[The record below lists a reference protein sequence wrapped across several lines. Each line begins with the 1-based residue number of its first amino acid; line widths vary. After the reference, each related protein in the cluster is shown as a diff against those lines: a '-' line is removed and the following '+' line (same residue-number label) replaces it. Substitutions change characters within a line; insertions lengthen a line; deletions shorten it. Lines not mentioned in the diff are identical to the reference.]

1 MDFNTFGQELETII
15 DYLKSN
21 SYNVVVNIGRT
32 YTTSDCPY
40 ISQSTRY
47 YSSREGINTLGNIE
61 TRCSYNPAGIA
72 IFVSKNF
79 VPNNIKV
86 FKDYIAYEMLRR
98 KTSRREDVKENWS
111 ISASIGFNIFKTPEN
126 DKIKWQK
133 VKCEYNSASHKAIY
147 VIGPETTD
155 ISELFYYIQT
165 EIEKNV
171 KTNLEKTL
179 GDYKNRD
186 YPAKIKR
193 LQDKQKLQSTD
204 NRQRN
209 RIIDLLSDNFMKNFD
224 ICRDISDYWLDDVIA
239 DKAIDEINETI
250 DEYESDGRNVDDW
263 DPDTIHDNYLWSFTE
278 WLDKEYA
285 GLIYKFAEEELTD
298 EQLPVNLEV
307 MQDWYYEVGD
317 HSLPDEDDF
326 PYPDDDD

>member
-21 SYNVVVNIGRT
+21 SYTVVVNIGRA
-32 YTTSDCPY
+32 YSTSACPD
-40 ISQSTRY
+40 IRQSTRY
-47 YSSREGINTLGNIE
+47 YSSRDGINILGAID
-61 TRCSYNPAGIA
+61 THCSYNPAGIA

-98 KTSRREDVKENWS
+98 RTSHREDVRENWS
-111 ISASIGFNIFKTPEN
+111 ISASIGFNIFKTPES
-126 DKIKWQK
+126 DEIKWQK
-133 VKCEYNSASHKAIY
+133 VQCEYNSASHKASS
-147 VIGPETTD
+147 VSEPETTD
-155 ISELFYYIQT
+155 ISELIYYIQT
-165 EIEKNV
+165 KIEQDIKA
-171 KTNLEKTL
+171 NLEKKL
-179 GDYKNRD
+179 GEYKSRD

-193 LQDKQKLQSTD
+193 LQDTQKLKDTD
-204 NRQRN
+204 NRQRD
-209 RIIDLLSDNFMKNFD
+209 RIVELLQQNFMKNFD

-239 DKAIDEINETI
+239 DRAIDEINETI

-263 DPDTIHDNYLWSFTE
+263 DPDELHDTYLWSFTE

-298 EQLPVNLEV
+298 DVNLDVVQE
-307 MQDWYYEVGD
+307 WYYDVGD

-326 PYPDDDD
+326 PYPDDD

>member
-21 SYNVVVNIGRT
+21 SYTVVVNIGRA
-32 YTTSDCPY
+32 YSTSACPD
-40 ISQSTRY
+40 IRQSTRY
-47 YSSREGINTLGNIE
+47 YSSRDSINILGAIE
-61 TRCSYNPAGIA
+61 THCSYNPAGIA

-98 KTSRREDVKENWS
+98 RTSHREDVRENWS

-126 DKIKWQK
+126 DEIKWQK

-147 VIGPETTD
+147 VINPETTD
-155 ISELFYYIQT
+155 ISELIYYIQT
-165 EIEKNV
+165 KIEQNV
-171 KTNLEKTL
+171 KANLEKKL
-179 GDYKNRD
+179 DEYKSRD

-193 LQDKQKLQSTD
+193 LQDTQKLKATD

-209 RIIDLLSDNFMKNFD
+209 RIAELLQQNFMKNFD

-239 DKAIDEINETI
+239 DKAIDEINDTI
-250 DEYESDGRNVDDW
+250 DEYESDGRNIDDW
-263 DPDTIHDNYLWSFTE
+263 DPDTMHDYLWSFTE

-326 PYPDDDD
+326 PYPDDD

>member
-21 SYNVVVNIGRT
+21 SYTVVVNIGRA
-32 YTTSDCPY
+32 YSTSACPD
-40 ISQSTRY
+40 IRQSTRY
-47 YSSREGINTLGNIE
+47 YSSRDGINILGAIE
-61 TRCSYNPAGIA
+61 THCSYNPAGIA

-111 ISASIGFNIFKTPEN
+111 IIASIGFNIFKTPES
-126 DKIKWQK
+126 DEIKWQK

-147 VIGPETTD
+147 VIGPETTN

-171 KTNLEKTL
+171 KANLEKTL
-179 GDYKNRD
+179 GEYKNRD

-204 NRQRN
+204 NRQRD
-209 RIIDLLSDNFMKNFD
+209 RIVELLQQNFMKNFD

-239 DKAIDEINETI
+239 DRAIDEINETI

-263 DPDTIHDNYLWSFTE
+263 DPDTIHDYLWSFTE

-285 GLIYKFAEEELTD
+285 GLIYKFAEEELSD
-298 EQLPVNLEV
+298 DVNLDVVQE
-307 MQDWYYEVGD
+307 WYYDAGD

-326 PYPDDDD
+326 PYQDDD

>member
-21 SYNVVVNIGRT
+21 SYTVVVNIGRT

-40 ISQSTRY
+40 ISQATRY
-47 YSSREGINTLGNIE
+47 YSSRDDINRLGAIE
-61 TRCSYNPAGIA
+61 NHCTYNPAGIA

-98 KTSRREDVKENWS
+98 KTSHREDVKENWS
-111 ISASIGFNIFKTPEN
+111 ISASIGFNIFKTPES
-126 DKIKWQK
+126 DEIKWQK
-133 VKCEYNSASHKAIY
+133 VKCQYNSASHKALE
-147 VIGPETTD
+147 VSEPETTD
-155 ISELFYYIQT
+155 ISELIYYIQT
-165 EIEKNV
+165 KIEQGV
-171 KTNLEKTL
+171 KANLEKTL
-179 GDYKNRD
+179 GEYKNRD

-204 NRQRN
+204 NRQRD
-209 RIIDLLSDNFMKNFD
+209 RIVTLLSDNFMKNFD
-224 ICRDISDYWLDDVIA
+224 ICRDISEYWLDDVIA
-239 DKAIDEINETI
+239 DRVIDEINETI

-263 DPDTIHDNYLWSFTE
+263 DPDTIHDYFWSFTE
-278 WLDKEYA
+278 WLDKEYS
-285 GLIYKFAEEELTD
+285 GLIYKFVEDEVPEGELPLTLD
-298 EQLPVNLEV
+298 Y
-307 MQDWYYEVGD
+307 MQQWYYDVGD

>member
-21 SYNVVVNIGRT
+21 SYNVVVNIGRA
-32 YTTSDCPY
+32 YSTSACPD
-40 ISQSTRY
+40 IRQSTRY
-47 YSSREGINTLGNIE
+47 YSSSEGINILNAIE
-61 TRCSYNPAGIA
+61 THCSYNPAGIA

-98 KTSRREDVKENWS
+98 KTSRREDVKEKWS
-111 ISASIGFNIFKTPEN
+111 ISASIGFNVFKTPES
-126 DKIKWQK
+126 DEIKWQK

-147 VIGPETTD
+147 VIDPETTD
-155 ISELFYYIQT
+155 ISELIYYIQT
-165 EIEKNV
+165 EIEQNV
-171 KTNLEKTL
+171 KANLEKTL
-179 GDYKNRD
+179 GEYKNRD

-204 NRQRN
+204 NRQRD
-209 RIIDLLSDNFMKNFD
+209 RIVALLSDNFMKNFD

-239 DKAIDEINETI
+239 DRAIDEINDTI

-263 DPDTIHDNYLWSFTE
+263 DPDTIHDYIWSFTE

-285 GLIYKFAEEELTD
+285 GLIYKFAEEELTGD
-298 EQLPVNLEV
+298 QLPVNLDV
-307 MQDWYYEVGD
+307 IQDWYYDVGD

-326 PYPDDDD
+326 PYPDDD

>member
-21 SYNVVVNIGRT
+21 SYTVVVNIDRA
-32 YTTSDCPY
+32 YTTSSCPY

-47 YSSREGINTLGNIE
+47 YSSREGINTLGSIE

-72 IFVSKNF
+72 IFISKNF

-111 ISASIGFNIFKTPEN
+111 ISVSIGFNIFKTPEN
-126 DKIKWQK
+126 DEIKWQK
-133 VKCEYNSASHKAIY
+133 VKCRYNSASRSALE
-147 VIGPETTD
+147 VSEPETTD

-179 GDYKNRD
+179 GEYKNRD

-250 DEYESDGRNVDDW
+250 DEYESDGRNIDDW

-298 EQLPVNLEV
+298 EQLPVNLDV
-307 MQDWYYEVGD
+307 IQDWYYDVGD

>member
-21 SYNVVVNIGRT
+21 SYTVVVNISRA
-32 YTTSDCPY
+32 YSTSTCPD
-40 ISQSTRY
+40 IRQSTRY
-47 YSSREGINTLGNIE
+47 YSSRDDMNILGAID
-61 TRCSYNPAGIA
+61 THCSYNPAGIA

-98 KTSRREDVKENWS
+98 KTSRREDVRENWS
-111 ISASIGFNIFKTPEN
+111 ISASMGFNIFKTPES
-126 DKIKWQK
+126 DEIKWQK
-133 VKCEYNSASHKAIY
+133 VQCEYNSASHKASS
-147 VIGPETTD
+147 VSEPETTD
-155 ISELFYYIQT
+155 ISELIYYIQT
-165 EIEKNV
+165 KIEQDV
-171 KTNLEKTL
+171 KANLEKKL
-179 GDYKNRD
+179 GEYKSRD

-193 LQDKQKLQSTD
+193 LQNTQKLKDTD
-204 NRQRN
+204 NRQRD
-209 RIIDLLSDNFMKNFD
+209 RIVELLQQNFMKNFD

-239 DKAIDEINETI
+239 DRAIDEINETI

-263 DPDTIHDNYLWSFTE
+263 DPDELHDNYLWSFTE

-285 GLIYKFAEEELTD
+285 GLIYKFAEEELSD
-298 EQLPVNLEV
+298 DVNLDVVQE
-307 MQDWYYEVGD
+307 WYYDVGD

-326 PYPDDDD
+326 PYPDDD

>member
-21 SYNVVVNIGRT
+21 SYSVVINIGRA
-32 YTTSDCPY
+32 YSTTTCPD
-40 ISQSTRY
+40 IRQSTRY
-47 YSSREGINTLGNIE
+47 YSSKDNTNTLGTID
-61 TRCSYNPAGIA
+61 THCSYNPAGVA
-72 IFVSKNF
+72 IFISKNF

-98 KTSRREDVKENWS
+98 KTSRREDVKENWNV
-111 ISASIGFNIFKTPEN
+111 SASIGFNIFKTPES
-126 DKIKWQK
+126 DEIKWQK
-133 VKCEYNSASHKAIY
+133 VQCKYNSAGYNATS
-147 VIGPETTD
+147 VDEPETTD
-155 ISELFYYIQT
+155 ISELIYHIQT
-165 EIEKNV
+165 KIEQDV
-171 KTNLEKTL
+171 KAYLEKTL
-179 GDYKNRD
+179 NDYKNRD

-193 LQDKQKLQSTD
+193 LQSTQKQQSTD
-204 NRQRN
+204 NRQRD
-209 RIIDLLSDNFMKNFD
+209 RIAELLQQNFMKNFD
-224 ICRDISDYWLDDVIA
+224 VCRDISDYWLDDVIA
-239 DKAIDEINETI
+239 GKAIDEINDTI

-263 DPDTIHDNYLWSFTE
+263 DPDTTHDYLWSFTE

-285 GLIYKFAEEELTD
+285 GLIYKFAEEELSD

-326 PYPDDDD
+326 PYPDDD

>member
-21 SYNVVVNIGRT
+21 SYTVVVNISRA
-32 YTTSDCPY
+32 YSTSTCPD
-40 ISQSTRY
+40 IRQSTRY
-47 YSSREGINTLGNIE
+47 YSSRDDMNILGAID
-61 TRCSYNPAGIA
+61 THCSYNPAGIA

-98 KTSRREDVKENWS
+98 KTSRREDVRENWS
-111 ISASIGFNIFKTPEN
+111 ISASMGFNIFKTPES
-126 DKIKWQK
+126 DEIKWQK
-133 VKCEYNSASHKAIY
+133 VQCEYNSASHKASS
-147 VIGPETTD
+147 VSEPETTD
-155 ISELFYYIQT
+155 ISELIYYIQT
-165 EIEKNV
+165 KIEQDV
-171 KTNLEKTL
+171 KANLEKKL
-179 GDYKNRD
+179 GEYKSRD

-193 LQDKQKLQSTD
+193 LQNTQKLKDTD
-204 NRQRN
+204 NRQRD
-209 RIIDLLSDNFMKNFD
+209 RIVELLQQNFMKNFD

-239 DKAIDEINETI
+239 DRAIDEINETI

-263 DPDTIHDNYLWSFTE
+263 DPDELHDNYLWSFTE

-285 GLIYKFAEEELTD
+285 GLIYKFAEEELSD
-298 EQLPVNLEV
+298 DVNLDV
-307 MQDWYYEVGD
+307 MQDWYYDVGD

-326 PYPDDDD
+326 PYPDDD

>member
-21 SYNVVVNIGRT
+21 SYTVVVNIGRT
-32 YTTSDCPY
+32 YSTSACPD
-40 ISQSTRY
+40 IRQSTRY
-47 YSSREGINTLGNIE
+47 YSSRDGINILGAIE
-61 TRCSYNPAGIA
+61 THCSYNPAGIA

-111 ISASIGFNIFKTPEN
+111 IIASIGFNIFKTPES
-126 DKIKWQK
+126 DEIKWQK

-147 VIGPETTD
+147 VIGPETTN

-171 KTNLEKTL
+171 KANLEKTL
-179 GDYKNRD
+179 GEYKNRD

-204 NRQRN
+204 NRQRD
-209 RIIDLLSDNFMKNFD
+209 RIVELLQQNFMKNFD

-239 DKAIDEINETI
+239 DRAIDEINETI

-263 DPDTIHDNYLWSFTE
+263 DPDTIHDYLWSFTE

-285 GLIYKFAEEELTD
+285 GLIYKFAEEELPD
-298 EQLPVNLEV
+298 DVNLDVVQE
-307 MQDWYYEVGD
+307 WYYDAGD

-326 PYPDDDD
+326 PYQDDD

>member
-21 SYNVVVNIGRT
+21 SYTVVVNIGRA
-32 YTTSDCPY
+32 YSTSACPD
-40 ISQSTRY
+40 IRQSTRY
-47 YSSREGINTLGNIE
+47 YSSRDGINILGAIE
-61 TRCSYNPAGIA
+61 THCSYNPAGIA

-111 ISASIGFNIFKTPEN
+111 IIASIGFNIFKTPES
-126 DKIKWQK
+126 DEIKWQK

-147 VIGPETTD
+147 VIGPETTN

-179 GDYKNRD
+179 GEYKNRD

-204 NRQRN
+204 NRQRD
-209 RIIDLLSDNFMKNFD
+209 RIVALLSDNFMKNFD

-239 DKAIDEINETI
+239 DRAIDEINETI

-263 DPDTIHDNYLWSFTE
+263 DPDTIHDYLWSFTE

-285 GLIYKFAEEELTD
+285 GLIYKFAEEELSD
-298 EQLPVNLEV
+298 DVNLDVVQE
-307 MQDWYYEVGD
+307 WYYDAGD

-326 PYPDDDD
+326 PYQDDD

>member
-1 MDFNTFGQELETII
+1 MDFNKFGQELETII

-32 YTTSDCPY
+32 YSTSTCPD
-40 ISQSTRY
+40 IRQSTRY
-47 YSSREGINTLGNIE
+47 YSSSEGINTLGSIE
-61 TRCSYNPAGIA
+61 THCSYNPAGIA

-79 VPNNIKV
+79 IPNNIKV

-98 KTSRREDVKENWS
+98 KTSRREDVREKWS
-111 ISASIGFNIFKTPEN
+111 VSASVGFNFFKTPES
-126 DKIKWQK
+126 DEIKWQK

-147 VIGPETTD
+147 VVDPEITD
-155 ISELFYYIQT
+155 ISELFYHIQT

-171 KTNLEKTL
+171 KANLEKTL
-179 GDYKNRD
+179 GEYKSRD
-186 YPAKIKR
+186 YPGKIKR
-193 LQDKQKLQSTD
+193 LQDKQKLKDTD
-204 NRQRN
+204 NRQRD
-209 RIIDLLSDNFMKNFD
+209 RIAELLQQNFMKNFD

-263 DPDTIHDNYLWSFTE
+263 DPDTTHDYLWSFTE

-285 GLIYKFAEEELTD
+285 GLIYKFVED
-298 EQLPVNLEV
+298 EIPDEDLPVNLEY
-307 MQDWYYEVGD
+307 MQDWYQEVGD

-326 PYPDDDD
+326 PYPDDD

>member
-21 SYNVVVNIGRT
+21 SYTVVVNIDRA
-32 YTTSDCPY
+32 YSTSACPD
-40 ISQSTRY
+40 IRQSTRY
-47 YSSREGINTLGNIE
+47 YSSRDGINILGAIE
-61 TRCSYNPAGIA
+61 THCSYNPAGIA

-111 ISASIGFNIFKTPEN
+111 IIASIGFNIFKTPEN
-126 DKIKWQK
+126 DEIKWQK

-147 VIGPETTD
+147 VIDPETTD
-155 ISELFYYIQT
+155 ISELIYYIQT
-165 EIEKNV
+165 QIEQGV
-171 KTNLEKTL
+171 KANLEKTL
-179 GDYKNRD
+179 GDYKSRD

-193 LQDKQKLQSTD
+193 LQDKQKRQSTD
-204 NRQRN
+204 NRQRD
-209 RIIDLLSDNFMKNFD
+209 RIVALLSDNFMKNFD

-239 DKAIDEINETI
+239 DRAIDEINDTI

-263 DPDTIHDNYLWSFTE
+263 DPDTTHDYIWSFTE

-285 GLIYKFAEEELTD
+285 GLIYKFAEEELTGD
-298 EQLPVNLEV
+298 QLPVNLDV
-307 MQDWYYEVGD
+307 IQDWYYDVGD

-326 PYPDDDD
+326 PYPDDD

>member
-21 SYNVVVNIGRT
+21 SYTVVVNIGRA
-32 YTTSDCPY
+32 YSTSTCPD
-40 ISQSTRY
+40 IRQSTRY
-47 YSSREGINTLGNIE
+47 YSTRDGINILGAIE
-61 TRCSYNPAGIA
+61 THCSYNPAGIA

-98 KTSRREDVKENWS
+98 KTSHREDVKEYWS
-111 ISASIGFNIFKTPEN
+111 ISASIGFNIFKTPES
-126 DKIKWQK
+126 DEIKWQK

-147 VIGPETTD
+147 VIGPETTN

-171 KTNLEKTL
+171 KANLEKTL
-179 GDYKNRD
+179 GEYKNRD
-186 YPAKIKR
+186 YPTKIKR

-239 DKAIDEINETI
+239 DRAIDEINETI

-263 DPDTIHDNYLWSFTE
+263 DPDAIHDNYLWSFTE

-285 GLIYKFAEEELTD
+285 GLIYKFVEDELTD
-298 EQLPVNLEV
+298 EQLPVNLDVIQE
-307 MQDWYYEVGD
+307 WYYDVGD

-326 PYPDDDD
+326 PYPDDDY